1 MGYSAWSHKG
11 LDMTE
16 ANLAHTQ
23 VVIQKNHWI
32 LPLNELHGM

>member
-23 VVIQKNHWI
+23 VVIQKKS
-32 LPLNELHGM
+32 LDFTLE